1 MSFKVLVAPIIL
13 VAICVNSP
21 YLQSPYVFRAA
32 SESFLGY
39 EKLNP
44 DVTYDCPDCGVTC
57 KQSVLQLAQF
67 KQDPMMGK
75 PAYGSLRTN
84 TFEDYNETLSAA
96 ALALI
101 DELES
106 ANAVCGDGTSDWDDS
121 LTFISAEPKLIVK
134 AVDALKLPVS
144 NDMIAE
150 VTAAVTSSCNSR
162 WTIEA
167 RLKTFMFQPIPHIN
181 ECGVPQLQ

>member
-1 MSFKVLVAPIIL
+1 MSESSPRSLQPMPVNSTRSVEMLMVAPIKSTAGHNKEFDFVSPRTNAKTGPRFDAIAVLVVMSFKVLVAPIIL

-106 ANAVCGDGTSDWDDS
+106 ANAVRGRSQTSG
-121 LTFISAEPKLIVK
+121 
-134 AVDALKLPVS
+134 
-144 NDMIAE
+144 
-150 VTAAVTSSCNSR
+150 
-162 WTIEA
+162 
-167 RLKTFMFQPIPHIN
+167 FQ
-181 ECGVPQLQ
+181 